1 MTFITI
7 KGKKLQLA
15 YNMLAG
21 ITYERT
27 TGNNPFDFS
36 KIDITKL
43 ASIAELGYCMLLAS
57 NPEED
62 VPSMQDVFRSF
73 DTVEKMTSFAQA
85 VSTEIVAFFAP
96 SKADQPNEE
105 DASKNA

>member
-1 MTFITI
+1 
-7 KGKKLQLA
+7 
-15 YNMLAG
+15 MLAG

-27 TGNNPFDFS
+27 TGNNALDFS
-36 KIDITKL
+36 KIDETKL

-73 DTVEKMTSFAQA
+73 DTAEKLTSFVQA
-85 VSTEIVAFFAP
+85 VNTELVAFFAP
-96 SKADQPNEE
+96 SKSDQPNEK
-105 DASKNA
+105 DAAKNA